1 MRVGREILGEM
12 SHTNRFQ
19 ITLFAALFAVSA
31 VTSLAQ
37 ASIVV
42 GQIDDFEDG
51 TVMNWGGGANPVNI
65 ATGGPAGA
73 NDNYVQITAD
83 RPSGPASRLA
93 MYNDLQWS
101 GDYITAG
108 VTAIEMDVLNSSGQ
122 DVHMRLLSLFGGG
135 GDYTSLNATIVPD
148 DGQWH
153 HIVLSVLPGDL
164 VSVGGFDYNATFSA
178 LPRLMLRHDADPAAG
193 AGQGDAIMGVLGFDN
208 ITATPEPATLGLLAL
223 GGLLFVRRRR

>member
-1 MRVGREILGEM
+1 MK
-12 SHTNRFQ
+12 HTIRFQ
-19 ITLFAALFAVSA
+19 FVVFASLLALGALTTA
-31 VTSLAQ
+31 AQ
-37 ASIVV
+37 ATIVL

-51 TVMNWGGGANPVNI
+51 SLMNWGGGANPVNI

-73 NDNYVQITAD
+73 GDNYIQITAD

-93 MYNDLQWS
+93 MFNDLQWS

-108 VTAIEMDVLNSSGQ
+108 VTAIEMDVLNTSGQ

-135 GDYTSLNATIVPD
+135 GDYTSLNPVIVPD

-153 HIVLSVLPGDL
+153 HIVLGLLPGDL

-178 LPRLMLRHDADPAAG
+178 LPRLMLRHDADPASG
-193 AGQGDAIMGVLGFDN
+193 AGQGDQINGVLGFDN
-208 ITATPEPATLGLLAL
+208 ITATPEPATLALLAL
-223 GGLLFVRRRR
+223 GGLLFVRRR